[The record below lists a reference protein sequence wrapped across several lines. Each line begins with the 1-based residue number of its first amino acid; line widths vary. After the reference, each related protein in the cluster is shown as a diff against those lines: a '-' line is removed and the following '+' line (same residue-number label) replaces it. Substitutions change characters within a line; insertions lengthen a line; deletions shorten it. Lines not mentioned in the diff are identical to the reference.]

1 MPHLRFGDRKIF
13 LPGNRIARIVIGVL
27 LILGGFLAILPI
39 FGMWMIP
46 AGLIVLSVD
55 IPVVRRWRRR
65 TTVRLVL
72 EWRKFRNWL
81 HRRFG
86 IGRHVS
92 RRTRQRKT
100 TGPGL
105 HGAG

>member
-1 MPHLRFGDRKIF
+1 MPYLRFGDRRIF
-13 LPGNRIARIVIGVL
+13 LPRNRVVRIIIGVL

-55 IPVVRRWRRR
+55 IPIVRRWRRR
-65 TTVRLVL
+65 STVRLVL
-72 EWRKFRNWL
+72 AWRKFRTGL

-86 IGRHVS
+86 VGQPVL
-92 RRTRQRKT
+92 RRKRRRKT
-100 TGPGL
+100 RDAGL
-105 HGAG
+105 RGAG